1 MREAD
6 RSEGG
11 ETARLQATDD
21 YAVRA
26 PLTCLHA
33 SGGRN
38 TPAPVECVG
47 VNRGLTDYWRA
58 FRSFSPGARLYLWH
72 TMLGSVAWSM
82 VALLLNLYLYSLGY
96 RQDFMGLVNA
106 LPAAVTM
113 VLGLPVGSLADR
125 YGYRIFLLV
134 GATLTA
140 AAGIGVALATTRS
153 ALLAWA
159 ALSGVGGT
167 LTWVIGTP
175 YLASQS
181 DEANRMEL
189 LSVNFALMTAA
200 GFVGSLLAGQIPQRF
215 AAVLAT
221 DPMAT
226 GPLRAGMLAAGLLSA
241 LAVVPLLRLPPESS
255 AGKGATA
262 TPSGVARP
270 GWVLDRHEVG
280 LFARILL
287 PAALIGFGA
296 GVMVTFFQIFF
307 RLRFGLEPGQI
318 GVIFAFTSIFNAI
331 ASLVTPLMAR
341 RIGKVRTVVATQ
353 LASIPFLLML
363 TFSYDLRWATI
374 AYYARSALM
383 NMGGPVSMAFAL
395 ELVAP
400 HRRAILSSLET
411 MLGSL
416 GRGGLGPL
424 VSGFL
429 QVRGGFEPAFTLTT
443 LCYVA
448 ATGLF
453 WWFFKDAERPQSLT
467 TAMASTSKAA
477 PRGKAATSTVERA
490 GAGSEKNSA

>member
-1 MREAD
+1 M
-6 RSEGG
+6 
-11 ETARLQATDD
+11 
-21 YAVRA
+21 
-26 PLTCLHA
+26 
-33 SGGRN
+33 
-38 TPAPVECVG
+38 
-47 VNRGLTDYWRA
+47 NRGLTDYWRA

-82 VALLLNLYLYSLGY
+82 VTLLLNLYLYSLGY

-113 VLGLPVGSLADR
+113 ALGLPVGGLADR
-125 YGYRIFLLV
+125 YGYRAFLLA
-134 GATLTA
+134 GSTLTA
-140 AAGIGVALATTRS
+140 VSGIGVALA
-153 ALLAWA
+153 AAPGAILAWA
-159 ALSGVGGT
+159 ALSGMGGT

-200 GFVGSLLAGQIPQRF
+200 GFAGSLLAGQIPQRV

-226 GPLRAGMLAAGLLSA
+226 GPLRAGMLAAGLLST
-241 LAVVPLLRLPPESS
+241 LAVVPLLRLPPEPWGARGRARALSS
-255 AGKGATA
+255 LAG
-262 TPSGVARP
+262 P
-270 GWVLDRHEVG
+270 GWLPDRQEAGV
-280 LFARILL
+280 FARILA

-318 GVIFAFTSIFNAI
+318 GVIFAFTSVFNAV
-331 ASLVTPLMAR
+331 ASLITPLLAR
-341 RIGKVRTVVATQ
+341 RMGKVRTVVATQ
-353 LASIPFLLML
+353 LASIPFLLLL
-363 TFSYDLRWATI
+363 TFSYDLRWATV

-400 HRRAILSSLET
+400 HRRATLSSLEA

-424 VSGFL
+424 VSGLL

-448 ATGLF
+448 ATALY
-453 WWFFKDAERPQSLT
+453 WWFFKDAERAQGLT
-467 TAMASTSKAA
+467 MAMASTSKAA